1 MMQFSDPQYAL
12 NPYTR
17 HNYAYREWQRLSAIK
32 EAQSHPS
39 RSSTTETDKEEEE
52 EEKGED

>member
-1 MMQFSDPQYAL
+1 MMQFSDPQLAL

-32 EAQSHPS
+32 DAESRESQRPTLVEAV
-39 RSSTTETDKEEEE
+39 EEDDDEN
-52 EEKGED
+52 